1 MPYLPSE
8 AAKKSKLYNN
18 IINGAEIEYQ
28 NEIEFLKQQ
37 QQISASLDSNTP
49 LRDEDGFLVSFESEE
64 VGVALEEQFEEVRL
78 ENAQY
83 FFEGEI
89 DNEFTHYF
97 QPEEDPDEDD
107 EEQDNSDED
116 VTDEEVDF
124 QMTKRDNLIQVM
136 NVYFN
141 ETYTPEISTD
151 KLHSVLNKFFRTEGP
166 KGGKN
171 ADGWVKFRQD
181 KIKVEK
187 FRKKGKKKRPGGSGR
202 SRANFRDLKRDLNGY
217 HYDDVINKQ
226 LYHTRRGQ
234 QIWLELGFPYQ
245 RDER

>member
-8 AAKKSKLYNN
+8 AAKKSELYSN
-18 IINGAEIEYQ
+18 ILNGAELEYQ
-28 NEIEFLKQQ
+28 RAVEFLKQQ
-37 QQISASLDSNTP
+37 QQISGSVDANTP
-49 LRDEDGFLVSFESEE
+49 LRDVDGFLVSFESEE
-64 VGVALEEQFEEVRL
+64 AGIALEEQFEEVRL
-78 ENAQY
+78 ENSQY
-83 FFEGEI
+83 FFEGEM
-89 DNEFTHYF
+89 DTEFTYYF
-97 QPEEDPDEDD
+97 QPEEEDDEDD
-107 EEQDNSDED
+107 DED
-116 VTDEEVDF
+116 VGTEEASDEEVEF

-141 ETYTPEISTD
+141 DTYTPEISTD
-151 KLHSVLNKFFRTEGP
+151 KLHSLLNKFFKIEGP

-187 FRKKGKKKRPGGSGR
+187 FKKKGKKKRPGGSGR
-202 SRANFRDLKRDLNGY
+202 PRANFRDLKRDLNGY

>member
-89 DNEFTHYF
+89 DNEFTYYF

-107 EEQDNSDED
+107 EEDDNSDED
-116 VTDEEVDF
+116 ITDEEIDF

-136 NVYFN
+136 NVYFSD
-141 ETYTPEISTD
+141 TYTPAISTE
-151 KLHSVLNKFFRTEGP
+151 KLHFLLNEFFKIEGP
-166 KGGKN
+166 KGGDN
-171 ADGWVKFRQD
+171 AEGWKEFRQD

-187 FRKKGKKKRPGGSGR
+187 FRKKGKKKKPGGSGR
-202 SRANFRDLKRDLNGY
+202 PRANYRDLKRDLKGFY
-217 HYDDVINKQ
+217 YDDVINKQ
-226 LYHTRRGQ
+226 LYHTKRGQ
-234 QIWLELGFPYQ
+234 EIWLELGFPYQ
-245 RDER
+245 KDEK